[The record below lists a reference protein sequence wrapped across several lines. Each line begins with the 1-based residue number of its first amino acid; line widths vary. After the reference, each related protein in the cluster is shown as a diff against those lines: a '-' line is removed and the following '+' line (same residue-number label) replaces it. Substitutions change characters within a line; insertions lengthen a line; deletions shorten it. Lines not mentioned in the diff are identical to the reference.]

1 MSTWLSMAQLKK
13 YLITECKVEPQWLIN
28 VAFGA
33 AGAFGMWILNRLNR
47 SVEKIEDNINEMPHR
62 YVTAAQ
68 YQRDIDEIKFMLS
81 KIFDRLESKADK

>member
-1 MSTWLSMAQLKK
+1 MD
-13 YLITECKVEPQWLIN
+13 PQWLIN
-28 VAFGA
+28 LGFGI
-33 AGAFGMWILNRLNR
+33 AGAFGMWILNRLSR

-62 YVTAAQ
+62 YVTAVQ

>member
-1 MSTWLSMAQLKK
+1 MELQ
-13 YLITECKVEPQWLIN
+13 ILIN
-28 VAFGA
+28 LGFGA
-33 AGAFGMWILNRLNR
+33 AGAFGMWILNRLSR

-81 KIFDRLESKADK
+81 KIFDRLENKADK